1 MASNFDEEQKA
12 LQEKREILKLK
23 QGLLDVEE
31 SEMIGEM
38 QAAPVAKPKGMKAV
52 ENFFYHYKWHVIG
65 FAFVAMLVGI
75 MVGQAVTQKAKDL
88 YVLVISTKNASGLYM
103 KSMTEDLENALE
115 RYCPDFDNN
124 GYVHVGVN
132 YINLSTETGRTQLSD
147 VDNYKFSAEMNTG
160 DSQFFIA
167 DTGVM
172 DKVYQMLDGE
182 GEFFVDLTEIYP
194 DAVLH
199 EGKGLQLNTTGFI
212 DEARW
217 KSCPDMVGIY
227 VRDVFAHMTGNN
239 AENDEQRERALIVL
253 DNIVKG
259 NVVNPPKE
267 EK

>member
-31 SEMIGEM
+31 SEMIEEM
-38 QAAPVAKPKGMKAV
+38 QTAPVEKPTGKKAV
-52 ENFFYHYKWHVIG
+52 ENFFYHYKWYVIG
-65 FAFVAMLVGI
+65 FAFAAVLITIMLV
-75 MVGQAVTQKAKDL
+75 QALTKEAKDL

-103 KSMTEDLENALE
+103 KSATDDLENALE

-132 YINLSTETGRTQLSD
+132 FINLSTETGAQLSD
-147 VDNYKFSAEMNTG
+147 ADNYKFSAEMYTG
-160 DSQFFIA
+160 DSQLFIA

-172 DKVYQMLDGE
+172 DKIYQMLDGDS
-182 GEFFVDLTEIYP
+182 GFFVDFTEIYP
-194 DAVLH
+194 DAVLY
-199 EGKGLQLNTTGFI
+199 EGQGLQLNTTGFI

-217 KSCPDMVGIY
+217 RSCPDMVGVY
-227 VRDVFAHMTGNN
+227 VRSVFSNMTGNN
-239 AENDEQRERALIVL
+239 EENDEQRERALIVL

-267 EK
+267 EN